1 MVKTKLKI
9 IFLLNFIFFI
19 SIISIESQGQWYKV
33 TSNKTSMLVQ
43 F

>member
-9 IFLLNFIFFI
+9 IFLLKYIFFI
-19 SIISIESQGQWYKV
+19 SIISIEAQGQWYKV